1 MQTPAPPPWS
11 ATAIAAAVRTGQMDP
26 RDGVEASLAAI
37 AERNPSVGAFVLVR
51 ADAARAEAAALA
63 ERPDLADLPLAGV
76 PVAIKDNLDVA
87 GESTRD
93 GTLATDAG
101 PASRDH
107 ATVSRLRAAGAI
119 IVGKTTV
126 PELCV
131 WGASESDLG
140 SAVNPW
146 SLDRIAGGSSGGSAA
161 AVAAGMVPVA
171 MGNDGMGSIRIPAAV
186 CGLFGFKPGPGVV
199 PSELGVSSWQG
210 MSENGPL
217 TTTVADARLMLRVLA
232 DDDEYAAAALPA
244 DPLRIAVSTRP
255 PVAGT
260 RVARSWRRAVEGTA
274 EVLAAAGHTVVEAHP
289 PYQVLDALTLGG
301 RWTAGVAEEV
311 QQLDAQRLQRRT
323 RGHLRF
329 GQVLRGLG
337 FTGDHW
343 RQSWDD
349 RLRSFFTGHD
359 VLITPTL
366 AQPPPRAAAWH
377 RKSWLANVWRDA
389 NYAPYP
395 ARFNLAPVPA
405 ASVPWGLDEAGVP
418 TAVQL
423 VAWRGGEKL
432 LLTLS
437 QQLEQLHPWGHH
449 PPAFPPAAP
458 AAQSAS

>member
-1 MQTPAPPPWS
+1 
-11 ATAIAAAVRTGQMDP
+11 MDP
-26 RDGVEASLAAI
+26 RAGVDTALAAI
-37 AERNPSVGAFVLVR
+37 AERNPSVGAFVLLR
-51 ADAARAEAAALA
+51 AEAARAEAAALSD
-63 ERPDLADLPLAGV
+63 RPDLSDLALAGV
-76 PVAIKDNLDVA
+76 PVAIKDNLDIA
-87 GESTRD
+87 GEPTRD
-93 GTLATDAG
+93 GTLATDG
-101 PASRDH
+101 TPALQDH
-107 ATVSRLRAAGAI
+107 PTVSRLRAAGAI
-119 IVGKTTV
+119 VVGKTTV

-217 TTTVADARLMLRVLA
+217 TTTVADARLMLGVLA
-232 DDDEYAAAALPA
+232 DDGEFALGALPSG
-244 DPLRIAVSTRP
+244 PLRIAVSTRP
-255 PVAGT
+255 PVTGT
-260 RVARSWRRAVEGTA
+260 RVARSWRGAVEGAA
-274 EVLAAAGHTVVEAHP
+274 EVLAAAGHTVVERHP
-289 PYQVLDALTLGG
+289 PYQVLDALTLAG

-311 QQLDAQRLQRRT
+311 QELDARRLQRRT
-323 RGHLRF
+323 RGHVRF

-349 RLRSFFTGHD
+349 RLRQFFADHD

-377 RKSWLANVWRDA
+377 RRSWLANVWRDA
-389 NYAPYP
+389 NYAPFP

-405 ASVPWGLDEAGVP
+405 ASLPWDLDDDGLP

-423 VAWRGGEKL
+423 VAGRGGEKML
-432 LLTLS
+432 LGLS

-449 PPAFPPAAP
+449 PPAFPPAFP
-458 AAQSAS
+458 ALAD

>member
-1 MQTPAPPPWS
+1 MQTPPPPPWS
-11 ATAIAAAVRTGQMDP
+11 ATGIAAAVRAGQMDP
-26 RDGVEASLAAI
+26 RAAVEASLAAI
-37 AERNPSVGAFVLVR
+37 RERNPSVGAFVLVR
-51 ADAARAEAAALA
+51 ADAARAEAATLA
-63 ERPDLADLPLAGV
+63 DRTDLSDLPLAGV

-87 GESTRD
+87 GEPTRH
-93 GTLATDAG
+93 GTLASDA
-101 PASRDH
+101 AARAQDH
-107 ATVSRLRAAGAI
+107 VTVSRLRAAGAI
-119 IVGKTTV
+119 VVGKTAV
-126 PELCV
+126 PELCA
-131 WGASESDLG
+131 WGATESDLG

-146 SLDRIAGGSSGGSAA
+146 SLDRLAGGSSGGSAA

-171 MGNDGMGSIRIPAAV
+171 MGTDGLGSIRIPAAV

-232 DDDEYAAAALPA
+232 DDGEFAVAALPA

-260 RVARSWRRAVEGTA
+260 RVDRSWRRAAEGAA
-274 EVLAAAGHTVVEAHP
+274 EVLTAAGHTVVEAHP

-301 RWTAGVAEEV
+301 RWTAGVAEEA
-311 QQLDAQRLQRRT
+311 QRLDARRLQRRT

-349 RLRSFFTGHD
+349 RLRQFFTEHD

-377 RKSWLANVWRDA
+377 RRSWPANVWRDA
-389 NYAPYP
+389 NYAPFP
-395 ARFNLAPVPA
+395 ARFNLAPAPA
-405 ASVPWGLDEAGVP
+405 ASVPWSLDDEGLP

-423 VAWRGGEKL
+423 VAWRGGEKML
-432 LLTLS
+432 LALS
-437 QQLEQLHPWGHH
+437 QQLEQLHPWAHH
-449 PPAFPPAAP
+449 PPAFPPAIP
-458 AAQSAS
+458 ALAE